1 MNAIQFLKKEHE
13 TAKRAFA
20 EIQAASAEQRG
31 PLWAKLAPEL
41 KVHEQMEEAALYGPV
56 AREVGSRD
64 ETLTD
69 WEELHHEEVAEAEA
83 LIEEIDGLDPT
94 DDEWLENVQEL
105 RQALE
110 HHIQQEEGDIWPRIQ
125 GVWDEAKLEDAG
137 QKMEALKREKMPR
150 AA

>member
-1 MNAIQFLKKEHE
+1 MNAIHFLKTEHE

-64 ETLTD
+64 DTLTE
-69 WEELHHEEVAEAEA
+69 WEAHHHEEVAEAEA
-83 LIEEIDGLDPT
+83 LIEEIDGLEPT
-94 DDEWLENVQEL
+94 DDEWLANVQEL

-110 HHIQQEEGDIWPRIQ
+110 HHIQQEEGEIWPRIQ
-125 GVWDEAKLEDAG
+125 RVWDEAKLEDAG
-137 QKMEALKREKMPR
+137 QKMEALKREKRPR